1 MRENKNNITK
11 TLTKILIKE
20 ENVNIEISFILLTN
34 NSNNNT
40 ELNWKFC

>member
-20 ENVNIEISFILLTN
+20 ENVNIEYHLYY
-34 NSNNNT
+34 
-40 ELNWKFC
+40 